1 MPSKLASARKR
12 SRPSLNLRK
21 DVEIQYDE
29 PTDDSIAVNQNP
41 EPAQVNGQS
50 KARLATSKSNSKA
63 AEPNTRL
70 RRSHQLPSRLVH
82 DTTQS
87 TVRRSGEP
95 EEHTTASFA
104 ESRMAAS
111 VKRQKTDDVQARLS
125 QTSGLLDWNALLPSG
140 NEFKESLKAASTAL
154 APSVKGFEQLLTS
167 INDEH
172 SKLTALKVSL
182 SSRRVELAKDQRKA
196 SDALKDVETSIA
208 TENQMLRDLE
218 DVYNK
223 SPGDKELLIF
233 IEKRKKASDEHQE
246 VYTIVKSQLDKSSDR
261 LSKTESEIALVTER
275 LTQLEAER
283 AEVMKEKEGV
293 DKAAKQLMVMS
304 RFLEPG
310 WQATLDMLEQV
321 SGMTLCE
328 LPSLRGFHCCE

>member
-1 MPSKLASARKR
+1 MTSKLSSARKR

-29 PTDDSIAVNQNP
+29 PTNDSIPVNQNP

-82 DTTQS
+82 DTPQS

-104 ESRMAAS
+104 ESRMAPS
-111 VKRQKTDDVQARLS
+111 VKRQKTDDVQSRLS

-154 APSVKGFEQLLTS
+154 APSIKSFEQLLTS

-172 SKLTALKVSL
+172 SKLTAVKGSL
-182 SSRRVELAKDQRKA
+182 SSQRVELAKDQRKA

-218 DVYNK
+218 DIYNK
-223 SPGDKELLIF
+223 YPGDKELLIF

-246 VYTIVKSQLDKSSDR
+246 VYTIVKSQLNKSSAG

-321 SGMTLCE
+321 SGDDAVRTAFF
-328 LPSLRGFHCCE
+328 GVFHCCE

>member
-1 MPSKLASARKR
+1 MTSKLSSARKR

-29 PTDDSIAVNQNP
+29 PTDDSIPVNQNP

-82 DTTQS
+82 DTPQS

-104 ESRMAAS
+104 ESRMAPS
-111 VKRQKTDDVQARLS
+111 VKRQKTDDVQSRLS

-172 SKLTALKVSL
+172 SKLTAVKGSL
-182 SSRRVELAKDQRKA
+182 SSQRVELAKSQRKA
-196 SDALKDVETSIA
+196 SDALKDVETSTA

-223 SPGDKELLIF
+223 YPGDKELLIF

-246 VYTIVKSQLDKSSDR
+246 VYTIVKSQLDKSSAG

-283 AEVMKEKEGV
+283 AEIMKEKEGV

-304 RFLEPG
+304 RFLEPC
-310 WQATLDMLEQV
+310 WQATLDKLEQV
-321 SGMTLCE
+321 SGDDAVRTAFFG
-328 LPSLRGFHCCE
+328 GFHCCG